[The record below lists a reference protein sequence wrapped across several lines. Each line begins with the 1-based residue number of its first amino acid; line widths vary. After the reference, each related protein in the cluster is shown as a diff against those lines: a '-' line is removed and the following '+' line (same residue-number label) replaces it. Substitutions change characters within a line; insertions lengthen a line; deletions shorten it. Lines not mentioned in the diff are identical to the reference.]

1 MKKDKLDTGK
11 YLLSMSNSV
20 ARFFF
25 DILFYLAV
33 VIAVIFCSRYAYS
46 FCYQVFGSDAV
57 STTEDAIEIE
67 CLIQSGDSTREVAKK
82 LERDGVIKD
91 DLSFYV
97 KCKVLNANIMPGT
110 YILRTDM
117 DYADILA
124 IIAKFSAIDPEE
136 EEAE

>member
-1 MKKDKLDTGK
+1 MKKKEKLNTSK

-25 DILFYLAV
+25 DILFYVFVAIAV
-33 VIAVIFCSRYAYS
+33 VQCSRYAYN

-57 STTEDAIEIE
+57 STTEDAVEVE
-67 CLIQSGDSTREVAKK
+67 CLIQAGDSTREIAKK

-97 KCKVLNANIMPGT
+97 KCKILKANILPGT
-110 YILRTDM
+110 YVLSTDM

-124 IIAKFSAIDPEE
+124 IIATFTAIDPEE
-136 EEAE
+136 SEE